1 MSLKIGQDQQRF
13 KKIIRGKIRKNLKKY
28 ISNGELIGRVG
39 KDKVSIP
46 IPHIN
51 LPKFKFNDQDTGG
64 VGQGDGEV
72 GDPLGPGQEQ
82 PGQGK
87 AGQGEGDHALEVEV
101 TIDELAQILA
111 DELELPNIEPKGE
124 KNIEIV
130 RSKYTGIQK
139 TGPEG
144 LRHIKRT
151 FKENLKRQIATGS
164 YKPGDPVVPQRPDR
178 RYKAPKMI
186 PKPNAKAVIIYMM
199 DVSGSMGEE
208 QKEIVRTES
217 FWIDTWISSQYKGA
231 EKRYI
236 IHDAV
241 AKEVDEKTFFTTRE
255 SGGTLISSA
264 YNLCIDIIE
273 KDYPTSEWNIYPFH
287 FSDGDNW
294 SQDDNAI
301 CMDLITKYMIPWT
314 NQFSY
319 GQVESMYG
327 SGAFINEL
335 KEHFENEAKVVL
347 SAIDNKEDIM
357 GSIKDFLGKGN

>member
-13 KKIIRGKIRKNLKKY
+13 KKIIKGKIRKNLKKY
-28 ISNGELIGRVG
+28 ISRGELIGRVG

-51 LPKFKFNDQDTGG
+51 LPKFKFNDQDAGG
-64 VGQGDGEV
+64 VGQGDGDI
-72 GDPLGPGQEQ
+72 GDPIGPGQDQ

-87 AGQGEGDHALEVEV
+87 AGQGEGDHAIEVEV
-101 TIDELAQILA
+101 TIEELAQILA
-111 DELELPNIEPKGE
+111 EELELPNIEPKGE

-139 TGPEG
+139 SGPEG

-151 FKENLKRQIATGS
+151 FKENLKRQIATGN
-164 YKPGDPVVPQRPDR
+164 YTPGDPVVPQRPDR
-178 RYKAPKMI
+178 RYKAPKVI
-186 PKPNAKAVIIYMM
+186 PKPVAKAVIIYMM
-199 DVSGSMGEE
+199 DVSGSMGDD

-217 FWIDTWISSQYKGA
+217 FWIDTWISSQYQGV

-241 AKEVDEKTFFTTRE
+241 AKEVDEKTFYTTRE

-294 SQDDNAI
+294 SGDDNEI
-301 CMDLITKYMIPWT
+301 CMDLIKKYMIPWT

-327 SGAFINEL
+327 SGGFINEL
-335 KEHFENEAKVVL
+335 KEHFENEPKVVL
-347 SAIDNKEDIM
+347 SEIENKEDIM
-357 GSIKDFLGKGN
+357 DSIKDFLGKGN